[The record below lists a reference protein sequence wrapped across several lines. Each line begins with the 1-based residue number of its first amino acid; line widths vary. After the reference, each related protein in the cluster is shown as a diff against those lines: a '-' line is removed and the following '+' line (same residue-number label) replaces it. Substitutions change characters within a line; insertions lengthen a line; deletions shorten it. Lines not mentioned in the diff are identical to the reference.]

1 VGTPRPL
8 SVFIAQPLA
17 DQTNYR
23 PGSVEDFDR
32 LYQAAYPKLLRTVY
46 AVLGDHAAAEDC
58 VQDAFVRAFR
68 AWPRFRPEKP
78 PEAWLH
84 QIAINGAISYR
95 RKLRLRQVGELVRRL
110 GRPGNEPDPVEAVI
124 SGEVVAALARLP
136 VRESA
141 AFVLRHYHGYNNREI
156 ALAAGVSER
165 TVGARL
171 AQARQ
176 RLVRDLGP
184 AYGRLPTPP
193 LPGVALGDGGD
204 A

>member
-1 VGTPRPL
+1 M
-8 SVFIAQPLA
+8 AE
-17 DQTNYR
+17 QTVYQ
-23 PGSVEDFDR
+23 PGSAEDFDR

-58 VQDAFVRAFR
+58 VQDAFVRAFK

-84 QIAINGAISYR
+84 SIAINGAISYR
-95 RKLRLRQVGELVRRL
+95 RKLRLRQVGELLRRL
-110 GRPGNEPDPVEAVI
+110 GRPGNEPDPAEAVI
-124 SGEVVAALARLP
+124 SREVVAALARLP

-156 ALAAGVSER
+156 AQATGVSER

-171 AQARQ
+171 AQARL
-176 RLVRDLGP
+176 RLIRYLGP
-184 AYGRLPTPP
+184 AYGRLPTPL
-193 LPGVALGDGGD
+193 LPGVALGDAGD